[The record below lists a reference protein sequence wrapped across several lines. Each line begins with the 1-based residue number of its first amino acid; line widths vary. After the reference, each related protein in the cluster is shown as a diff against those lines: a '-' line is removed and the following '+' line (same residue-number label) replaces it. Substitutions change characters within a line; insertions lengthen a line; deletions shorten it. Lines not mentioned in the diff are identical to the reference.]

1 MEYAVICCDIST
13 KKYTKMLDIWCTLSM
28 KNSVIWCNESH
39 PLLLKYLKTLL
50 GYIYKN
56 DDVYEGIYQSLWYHF
71 GP

>member
-1 MEYAVICCDIST
+1 
-13 KKYTKMLDIWCTLSM
+13 MLDIWCTLSM

-50 GYIYKN
+50 GYIYNN

-71 GP
+71 EP